1 MNTLEKLKDII
12 REITGTDLSD
22 VTEDSAAFTDINLS
36 IAERFDVVRSIEDE
50 WGIDIDRDESE
61 QWENI
66 SDVLETI
73 KRGVES

>member
-1 MNTLEKLKDII
+1 MNTLDKLKDII

-36 IAERFDVVRSIEDE
+36 IAERFDVVMHIEDE

>member
-1 MNTLEKLKDII
+1 MNTLDKLKDLI

-22 VTEDSAAFTDINLS
+22 ITEDSAAFTDIPLS

-73 KRGVES
+73 KRGIES